1 MTSNT
6 KTGLARTG
14 LSCAVAVGVLS
25 LAAASGA
32 WAAEGAPAARPA
44 PPPAAP
50 APIPPNSA
58 NGLPNWS
65 GVWARTGGGNMFDMA
80 TAEPKTAF
88 AGEDHARESP
98 PYNAAYEVKYK
109 KAIAV
114 VDAGRFTDPLTFC
127 LPRGMPGMMAQPDQ
141 YEFAVTP
148 EMVWIVVEN
157 GGQVRR
163 IYTDGRDH
171 PEGDDLFPTY
181 TGHSVGHWEGDTLV
195 VDTVGL
201 RDDMIVDRTGLT
213 LSAKAHLVERI
224 RMVEGNL
231 IEDKFVIDD
240 ADALTRPWTVTR
252 LFRRQPKGSM
262 LFDYACAENNRN
274 PVDATGKTR
283 AVGPDGKPID

>member
-1 MTSNT
+1 MATGT
-6 KTGLARTG
+6 TRVTGLG
-14 LSCAVAVGVLS
+14 LGLAAATLLALGV
-25 LAAASGA
+25 AASGA
-32 WAAEGAPAARPA
+32 RAADAGQVMPTKRPD
-44 PPPAAP
+44 
-50 APIPPNSA
+50 
-58 NGLPNWS
+58 GLPNWS

-88 AGEDHARESP
+88 AGDDHAREYP
-98 PYNAAYEVKYK
+98 PYTPAFEEKYK

-163 IYTDGRDH
+163 IYTDGRGH
-171 PEGDDLFPTY
+171 PKGDDLFPTY
-181 TGHSVGHWEGDTLV
+181 TGHSIGHWEDDTLV

-213 LSAKAHLVERI
+213 LSAKAHTVERI
-224 RMVEGNL
+224 RMIDPNT
-231 IEDKFVIDD
+231 IEDRFVIDD
-240 ADALTRPWTVTR
+240 PLALTKPWLVTR

-262 LFDYACAENNRN
+262 LFDYACSENNRN
-274 PVDATGKTR
+274 PVDASGKTR
-283 AVGPDGKPID
+283 AVDAKGKPID